1 MTAANA
7 IVEVETSGPAPVKV
21 PARVKSA
28 PSMALTPM
36 QMAYQLIQSG
46 AEFGSVK
53 EMLAMS
59 RELAREQERR
69 AFDNALSAA
78 KAEIPPIIKNR
89 KVDFVG
95 KTGIRTNYQHEDM
108 GEIARTVDP
117 ILARHG
123 LSYRF
128 RTEQETGGGV
138 KVTCIVAHRDG
149 HAEENALSA
158 GRDESGNK
166 NNIQAIGSTI
176 TYLQR
181 YTLKAALGLAASND
195 DDGRKHGEKSA
206 GDLVNIEQI
215 EELNQLIAA
224 TNTDVD
230 LFCRYYKIEAI
241 PDLPA
246 AKFATAKQQ
255 LVAKKGAGK

>member
-1 MTAANA
+1 MAQAA
-7 IVEVETSGPAPVKV
+7 EVIERQDQAPVV
-21 PARVKSA
+21 VAETDNS
-28 PSMALTPM
+28 LTPM
-36 QMAYQLIQSG
+36 QMAYHLIQHG
-46 AEFGSVK
+46 ADLGSVK
-53 EMLAMS
+53 EMLAVS
-59 RELAREQERR
+59 KELAADQARR
-69 AFDNALSAA
+69 AFDAALSAA
-78 KAEIPPIIKNR
+78 KAEIPPILKNR

-128 RTEQETGGGV
+128 RTQQQEGGSIT
-138 KVTCIVAHRDG
+138 VTCIVAHREG
-149 HAEENALSA
+149 HAEENALTA

-166 NNIQAIGSTI
+166 NNIQAVGSTI

-195 DDGRKHGEKSA
+195 DDGRASG
-206 GDLVNIEQI
+206 GDQDNAVISTEQRDELLKLIED
-215 EELNQLIAA
+215 
-224 TNTDVD
+224 TGTDVA
-230 LFCRYYKIEAI
+230 LFCRYYKIEAV

-246 AKFATAKQQ
+246 SKFAS
-255 LVAKKGAGK
+255 AKKRLDDKKGGAK

>member
-1 MTAANA
+1 MDTAQA
-7 IVEVETSGPAPVKV
+7 IVEVETTGPAPAKV
-21 PARVKSA
+21 PARGKSLPGA
-28 PSMALTPM
+28 ALTPM
-36 QMAYQLIQSG
+36 QMAYQLIQGG
-46 AEFGSVK
+46 AELGSVK

-78 KAEIPPIIKNR
+78 KAEIPPILKNR
-89 KVDFVG
+89 VVDFTSAKG
-95 KTGIRTNYQHEDM
+95 RTNYRHEDM

-128 RTEQETGGGV
+128 RTEQETGGAV

-149 HAEENALSA
+149 HAEENALTAS
-158 GRDESGNK
+158 RDESGNK

-195 DDGRKHGEKSA
+195 DDGRQDA
-206 GDLVNIEQI
+206 LNIEQRD
-215 EELNQLIAA
+215 ELLALIGE
-224 TNTDVD
+224 TNTDVA
-230 LFCRYYKIEAI
+230 LFCKYYKIEAV

-246 AKFATAKQQ
+246 AKFESAKKQ
-255 LVAKKGAGK
+255 LVAKKGGAK